1 MSFISSSTFL
11 RALAAF
17 LWNSMQSTDN
27 LKALRRFAEKEILL
41 GDVVITF
48 NWDVGLERSLYMD
61 RKEPSFHYFYSRKL
75 AQKQVFLL
83 KPHGSIDWFKKVDLP
98 NRSGIVDHHPPES
111 PPKRGVGSDYLQLD
125 KKICVFKYFDFTE
138 HPKLVKLQSV
148 IVPPVSSKEFKH
160 RALQRTWISVFRA
173 VSQATEL
180 HVIGYSLPREDQFA
194 RLVLRRAIRNN
205 LLNVE
210 KGKKPAL
217 SLRVVNSDEA
227 VWTTFSRLVG
237 GSGALAKIE
246 FQQGLSQDYIATL

>member
-1 MSFISSSTFL
+1 
-11 RALAAF
+11 
-17 LWNSMQSTDN
+17 
-27 LKALRRFAEKEILL
+27 
-41 GDVVITF
+41 
-48 NWDVGLERSLYMD
+48 MD

-75 AQKQVFLL
+75 SQKQVFLL

-98 NRSGIVDHHPPES
+98 
-111 PPKRGVGSDYLQLD
+111 KRGVGSDYLQLD
-125 KKICVFKYFDFTE
+125 KKICIFKYFDFTE
-138 HPKLVKLQSV
+138 HPKLAKLQPV

-217 SLRVVNSDEA
+217 SLRVVNPDEA

-237 GSGALAKIE
+237 SSGALAKIE
-246 FQQGLSQDYIATL
+246 FQQGLFQDYVATL